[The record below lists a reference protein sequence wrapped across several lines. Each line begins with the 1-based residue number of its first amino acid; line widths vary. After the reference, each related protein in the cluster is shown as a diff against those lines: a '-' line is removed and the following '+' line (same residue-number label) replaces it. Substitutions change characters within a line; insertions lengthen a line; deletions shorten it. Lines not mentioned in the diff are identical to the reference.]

1 MQNRRPDFFI
11 IVAGSIIFIL
21 GIGYLLLYLFGYS
34 FQRNISITPGAVLT
48 KLPANSVPTI
58 DVSFLT
64 LAPTSTVPPKISETS
79 EFPLD
84 SFVQITGTGGNGLR
98 FRESPG
104 TNSSVN
110 FIAAESEV
118 FRVVAGPVESGSY
131 NWWQLVA
138 PYDNSRQGWA
148 AGEYLVSITP

>member
-1 MQNRRPDFFI
+1 MI
-11 IVAGSIIFIL
+11 ILGSIVFIL
-21 GIGYLLLYLFGYS
+21 GIGYLLLYLYGYS
-34 FQRNISITPGAVLT
+34 FQRNISVIPGAVLT
-48 KLPANSVPTI
+48 KLPANSVPTVDI
-58 DVSFLT
+58 SFLT
-64 LAPTSTVPPKISETS
+64 IAVTSTSTPQVSETS

-84 SFVQITGTGGNGLR
+84 SFVQISGTGGNGLR
-98 FRESPG
+98 LRANPG
-104 TNSSVN
+104 TDSSVN

-148 AGEYLVSITP
+148 AGEYLVSVIP

>member
-1 MQNRRPDFFI
+1 MQSRKPDIFVI
-11 IVAGSIIFIL
+11 ILGSIVFIL
-21 GIGYLLLYLFGYS
+21 GIGYLLLYLYGYS
-34 FQRNISITPGAVLT
+34 FQRNISVTPGAVLI
-48 KLPANSVPTI
+48 KLPANSVPTVDI
-58 DVSFLT
+58 SFLT
-64 LAPTSTVPPKISETS
+64 IAVTSTSTPQVSETS

-84 SFVQITGTGGNGLR
+84 SFVQISGTGGNGLR
-98 FRESPG
+98 LRANPG
-104 TNSSVN
+104 TDSSVN

-148 AGEYLVSITP
+148 AGEYLVSVIP